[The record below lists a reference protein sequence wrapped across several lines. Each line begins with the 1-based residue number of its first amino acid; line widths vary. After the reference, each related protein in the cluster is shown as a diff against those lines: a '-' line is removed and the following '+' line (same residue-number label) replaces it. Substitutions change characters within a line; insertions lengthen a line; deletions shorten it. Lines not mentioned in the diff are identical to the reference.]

1 MSAPPK
7 IALLLGAGFSYELG
21 MPLANE
27 LTDVLL
33 EPFNER
39 NVTQLVSA
47 MSRGRP
53 YGANRP
59 PNERA
64 LAQCFKV
71 LLDFKSARN
80 PNYEA
85 MLAQLE
91 VLAAQNNVSQSD
103 RDSVHYVLAML
114 YELIH
119 DVLSLY
125 QAASYELCYP
135 QNLRWYSTLGNLLST
150 EETWVFSLNHDL
162 FLEFLAI
169 DLKIPISYGD
179 IETKE
184 LPISNLEMEERVR
197 FSCIERSRYNM
208 DSPGFI
214 RNRSGVNLVKLHG
227 GLSEHDYDNKKT
239 ICNLDLSHSSSQ
251 ALLAEYEKVSRM
263 AYYLNGVT
271 AAAAK
276 DRFITNMNGECDV
289 LGKAMLTGGR
299 KYSTTAKPK
308 EGEEKLA
315 LLDRVLGEVDQ
326 LTVIGYGFGDKHVN
340 FRISNAMARRDSLSV
355 WIIDP
360 HRHST
365 PDFLEPFD
373 YDSRIR
379 RAISGA
385 TLWMDYCKSNHWDAA
400 QMEGLKENV
409 ALRKTVRE
417 RVEAALRAGRRPRRG
432 PMLNPA
438 TSSSG

>member
-21 MPLANE
+21 MPLANG

-53 YGANRP
+53 YGASRP

-64 LAQCFKV
+64 VAQCFKV

-91 VLAAQNNVSQSD
+91 VLATQYNVSQSD
-103 RDSVHYVLAML
+103 RDSVHYVLVML

-150 EETWVFSLNHDL
+150 VETWVFSLNHDL

-184 LPISNLEMEERVR
+184 LPISNLEMKERVR
-197 FSCIERSRYNM
+197 FSCIKRSRHNM

-214 RNRSGVNLVKLHG
+214 R
-227 GLSEHDYDNKKT
+227 
-239 ICNLDLSHSSSQ
+239 
-251 ALLAEYEKVSRM
+251 
-263 AYYLNGVT
+263 
-271 AAAAK
+271 
-276 DRFITNMNGECDV
+276 
-289 LGKAMLTGGR
+289 
-299 KYSTTAKPK
+299 
-308 EGEEKLA
+308 
-315 LLDRVLGEVDQ
+315 
-326 LTVIGYGFGDKHVN
+326 
-340 FRISNAMARRDSLSV
+340 
-355 WIIDP
+355 

-373 YDSRIR
+373 YDSRIL

-409 ALRKTVRE
+409 ALRKTVSE
-417 RVEAALRAGRRPRRG
+417 RVEAALRAGRRPRRD
-432 PMLNPA
+432 PLLNPA